1 MSHLGPSGPLD
12 DFFEQRL
19 RLFGLLI
26 GAALAVFGL
35 RLFQLQMV
43 EGEQHLRRS
52 LRNSIRTERLTA
64 PRGEILDRDGRVLA
78 STRPAFH
85 VEVMPSELRDP
96 PRTLSVLAALLDETT
111 DQVRVRFGEP
121 KGRARFQSVRMAAD
135 LDWGHLARIES
146 HRHAL
151 PGVLTE
157 VMPYRTYPHGALA
170 AHLLGTLGEVRADQ
184 LESER
189 FEGYRA
195 GDVVGQSGVEALLE
209 AHLRGKAGG
218 RNVVVDVSGR
228 EVEVLDRV
236 ESRPGG
242 RAVLALDLDLQLAAE
257 QALAAAAP
265 PDEPVSGAV
274 VALDP
279 RSGGVLALVSLPS
292 FDPNAFAGRVDRATW
307 TALNRDPMKPLQD
320 RAVAGQYPPGSTYK
334 AFVAAAALEEKLR
347 VPSTSVFCPGAF
359 AFGNRSYR
367 CWKAG
372 GHGSVALLKS
382 LMQSCDVYYYRAGL
396 DLGIDRL
403 ARYAKAFGFASET
416 GIGLDGEQPGLIPT
430 SEWKQ
435 RRFGEPWMAGETV
448 SASIGQ
454 GYNLVTPLQL
464 AVGYAAVANGGDV
477 LRPQLVLELIDPAGQ
492 VTRPQPERIGRV
504 PVSAENLA
512 LVREGLHA
520 VVDAPG
526 GTGRRAQVPGLAVA
540 GKTGTAQVV
549 RLEKT
554 QGRKGLA
561 IPRPYRD
568 HAWFASFAPADA
580 PEIVVV
586 VLVEHGGGGGANAAP
601 IAQKVLQR
609 WWDKKNGVPEAPAPV
624 EQQASGAEG
633 AREGAG

>member
-1 MSHLGPSGPLD
+1 
-12 DFFEQRL
+12 
-19 RLFGLLI
+19 
-26 GAALAVFGL
+26 
-35 RLFQLQMV
+35 
-43 EGEQHLRRS
+43 
-52 LRNSIRTERLTA
+52 
-64 PRGEILDRDGRVLA
+64 
-78 STRPAFH
+78 
-85 VEVMPSELRDP
+85 MPSELRDP
-96 PRTLSVLAALLDETT
+96 PRTMAALAALLDEPSE
-111 DQVRVRFGEP
+111 QVQGRFGEP
-121 KGRARFQSVRMAAD
+121 KGRARFQWVRMAAD
-135 LDWGHLARIES
+135 LDWDHLARIES

-151 PGVLTE
+151 PGVITE
-157 VMPYRTYPHGALA
+157 VMPYRTYPNGSLA
-170 AHLLGTLGEVRADQ
+170 AHLLGTLGEVRSDQ
-184 LESER
+184 LDSGR

-195 GDVVGQSGVEALLE
+195 GDVIGQSGVEALLE
-209 AHLRGKAGG
+209 SHLRGKAGG
-218 RNVVVDVSGR
+218 RNVMVDVSGR

-242 RAVLALDLDLQLAAE
+242 RVVLALDLDLQRVGE

-265 PDEPVSGAV
+265 PNEPVSGAV

-279 RSGGVLALVSLPS
+279 RTGGVLALVSLPN

-334 AFVAAAALEEKLR
+334 AFVAAAALEEGLR
-347 VPSTSVFCPGAF
+347 VPKTSVFCPGAF

-372 GHGSVALLKS
+372 GHGSVDLHRS

-403 ARYAKAFGFASET
+403 ARYAKAFGFAQET

-435 RRFGEPWMAGETV
+435 RRFGEEWMAGETV

-464 AVGYAAVANGGDV
+464 AVAYAAVANGGDV
-477 LRPQLVLELIDPAGQ
+477 LRPQLVLERIDPAGQ
-492 VTRPQPERIGRV
+492 VTRPAPERIGRV

-549 RLEKT
+549 RLDKT
-554 QGRKGLA
+554 KGLKGLA

-586 VLVEHGGGGGANAAP
+586 VLIEHGGGGGANAAP

-624 EQQASGAEG
+624 EQQAAGGSD
-633 AREGAG
+633 ARGGAG